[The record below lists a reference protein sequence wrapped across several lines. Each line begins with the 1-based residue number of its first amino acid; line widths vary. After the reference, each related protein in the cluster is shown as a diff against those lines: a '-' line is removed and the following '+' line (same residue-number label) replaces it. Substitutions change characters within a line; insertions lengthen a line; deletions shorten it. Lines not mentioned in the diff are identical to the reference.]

1 MSQAGIIS
9 SGGGGGGTIIS
20 VSATSDN
27 TNTAAGIYATTVAN
41 AATVIL
47 SNRLAGTGT
56 TVGATTADLITFAL
70 GATPG
75 VYTLE
80 TTVSGFESTT
90 PAGCGYNVFGTVRT
104 TGAAATLVGTPDKIV
119 NEEAALTLCDISM
132 VVSGNNVII
141 RATGTVGLTTNWNAV
156 GYYVLRT

>member
-1 MSQAGIIS
+1 MSQSGTRS
-9 SGGGGGGTIIS
+9 SGGGGTIVS
-20 VSATSDN
+20 VSATSDS
-27 TNTAAGIYATTVAN
+27 TNTAEGIYATTVAN

-47 SNRLAGTGT
+47 SNRVTGTGS

-75 VYTLE
+75 VFTLE
-80 TTVSGFESTT
+80 TSVSGFETTT
-90 PAGCGYNVFGTVRT
+90 PAGCGYNIFGTVRT

-119 NEEAALTLCDISM
+119 NEEAALTLCDVNM

-141 RATGTVGLTTNWNAV
+141 RATGTVGLTSGWNAV